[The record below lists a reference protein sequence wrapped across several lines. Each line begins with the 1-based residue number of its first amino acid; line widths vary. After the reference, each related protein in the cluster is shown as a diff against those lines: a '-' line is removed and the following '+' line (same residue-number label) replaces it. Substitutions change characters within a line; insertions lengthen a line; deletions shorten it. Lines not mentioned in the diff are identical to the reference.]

1 MSNVLVASAN
11 IFFSLLLGAVAL
23 VVVGLN
29 FPESFSHIID
39 GASWVRDE
47 VTGTSLDV
55 KYNNWIRLFIDEKQ
69 ITFMFFTI
77 VCRVALAF
85 IVAGGRAVAA
95 RV

>member
-1 MSNVLVASAN
+1 MSSVLVASAN
-11 IFFSLLLGAVAL
+11 IFFSLLLGAVSL

-29 FPESFSHIID
+29 FPELFSHIID

-69 ITFMFFTI
+69 VTFMFFTVVSRI
-77 VCRVALAF
+77 ALAL
-85 IVAGGRAVAA
+85 IVAAGQAIGRNV
-95 RV
+95 